1 MAWLLSLFKSGTTWA
16 VMGMAAFFLIYG
28 SVQELKLDRAE
39 KAAAEWKLKA
49 EAAEAELSA
58 MKLEREKMISA
69 MDAQQKAAQK
79 AQAGRNA
86 ARSAVRKEVSNN
98 EAVRDWHNSPVPPSL
113 VRMLSSRDHGAD

>member
-1 MAWLLSLFKSGTTWA
+1 MNSTILLALALVLVLEGLGPMLYPRAWK
-16 VMGMAAFFLIYG
+16 
-28 SVQELKLDRAE
+28 
-39 KAAAEWKLKA
+39 
-49 EAAEAELSA
+49 
-58 MKLEREKMISA
+58 KMISA